1 MSDEVEVSSNNG
13 GVSIKGPLTFSTVPG
28 LVPLAKSWLELGEDS
43 IEVNLAGVT
52 HADSAG
58 VALLL
63 QWWSILHTNHR
74 RLRYTN
80 VPKQVERFIRI
91 NGLDATLLA

>member
-1 MSDEVEVSSNNG
+1 VSDEVEVSSING
-13 GVSIKGPLTFSTVPG
+13 GVRINGPLTFGTVPG
-28 LVPLAKSWLELGEDS
+28 LVPLAKSWLELGDDS
-43 IEVNLAGVT
+43 IEVDLAGVT

-63 QWWSILHTNHR
+63 EWWSILQTNHR

-80 VPKQVERFIRI
+80 VPEQVDRFIRI
-91 NGLDATLLA
+91 NGLDTTLLA